1 MKKFNLLL
9 LTGLV
14 LLPTIPLSAQTF
26 EDVFKEGAHSV
37 PTFFDDVNND
47 GKLEYLWNYNKDKM
61 QWLSIDGSLVLDL
74 NAIKDNGICA
84 DNIRNNRYLK
94 LQKLNAEPYSG
105 FAYYGVDYSSIKCK
119 VLIPRNGSYVYHE
132 FRMENTT
139 GATWADVNLDGLED
153 LLYWDNS
160 DGTYR
165 PYFKIQ
171 KRDGTF
177 TTQPVPVVTDPEELK
192 SAQYAMAGNGAF
204 TIRTNGMTAF
214 ASPNSGYYS
223 KDPMTVVDLN
233 LDGYP
238 DFIDENGYSLISL
251 GNGKYYSAA
260 FSGRVKV
267 ADVNGDGLTDLIVY
281 SNGELK
287 LKLNTGT
294 DFKETLLLS
303 NNAVDGIHVLDCNGD
318 GLLDVLVTVPGKENS
333 FIAFLK
339 NQGNGTFKRT
349 VKSFTGEYK
358 WSAPYF
364 INNNGLPSLFT
375 LGDFTFKKDDSSVIT
390 IREGLVTIWNWNS
403 NFKVTPT
410 SINQDTSY
418 ALTLPPRDIDGD
430 GKMEFSAYIPE
441 NDWAAEKSGIFRY
454 AVDKVNTAPK
464 KMKVPGLVLDK
475 SIGMLRAEWEAGSDA
490 ENATGD
496 LSYEFEISS
505 GGEYLYRTYT
515 KSLFALAA
523 AGVWGK
529 NSVSARVRAID
540 ACGMKG
546 EWSDY
551 AQLTDISQ
559 LATFTI
565 DKKTVSTCD
574 TVFVSSLNGQ
584 NFTLRGK
591 PDGTIVTSADGRQ
604 GIMFDTFG
612 KKQIEGVSSD
622 GLTFALDVDVLP
634 FRIENIASNFGGV
647 FFDYFQEGRMLGMR
661 WNGLC
666 VYNNGKFDKLPVFG
680 LSDGVDSDR
689 LAVFDA
695 NMDGLPDVLCSP
707 FNANRIQAVINI
719 GDGDFEKSTDAYT
732 YDGKEYY
739 VRYPYYYV
747 DLNNDGLLDYC
758 SYDSD
763 ASKHKVYYNNGDG
776 TFTSKPLDFG
786 DYTLD
791 EVYYKAFA
799 DYDRDGRID
808 ALVRLKNNNN
818 KKCYAVAFN
827 KGNGKFDVVEIKL
840 PANSELSSDS
850 KPYDIDGDGYMD
862 IMSYYPVMNKGNR
875 TFEVQQIYSNNR
887 PVYIDFDLDGK
898 LDYQSRNGMEFTV
911 SNNGSPVTFENLQ
924 PKGYI
929 GETSYYADNFADV
942 DNDGVP
948 DRTYAD
954 LYLIKQKCINTSPT
968 APTTVYAN
976 QKNGEVVISWSGAT
990 DKESTNAQLLYNIS
1004 IRKKGETG
1012 DGSYIWSPLNA
1023 NDDNAKMA
1031 RTGIQTYYR
1040 QATTLPMPISRF
1052 EAGKTYEICV
1062 QTLDPWMA
1070 HSPFSKVI
1078 EFTPTE
1084 TTLVSLPEKAGVG
1097 QAVKVSVESNV
1108 GEITLTTDDGEVR
1121 NDGTI
1126 VWNTPGLKTVLA
1138 VSAANSQ
1145 VQGTVRIM
1153 IYEQPSLEVNIPDK
1167 VLAGQTIV
1175 VNMPECFR
1183 NEDAK
1188 VSVSADNAEVA
1199 YDANTNQTVVAISE
1213 NATSCSLKLNYSDDV
1228 WSSVVK
1234 KNYDVE
1240 VVGVGWQPQ
1249 LAQVTVADG
1258 HNVLE
1263 WNAGQT
1269 LPDASIFTGKVNV
1282 YRETNVADSYE
1293 KIGEIALES
1302 GRFVDT
1308 DSRPDVKSNRYM
1320 ITLPTVYG
1328 VESAPSRVHASV
1340 HLMVN
1345 KGMGN
1350 DINLH
1355 WTPYEGADISQY
1367 VIFAGA
1373 TPDNMQVV
1381 ETLSGYSRSYV
1392 HHRTSDDV
1400 TYYAIGMKQKS
1411 GAMKS
1416 RGMRA
1421 EAKQEVVSSNVISS
1435 KEAYAVKLVTNIEI
1449 QTEETDAT
1457 ISETQTTL
1465 HLKAWVTPVLAT
1477 IANVEWSIVEGAE
1490 FATIDKNGVF
1500 TANMGSKAGSV
1511 VVQAK
1516 AIDGSGVVAK
1526 RTFDIPQ
1533 STGVSAVT
1541 DGASA
1546 VTIISGYGHIFV
1558 KNASGLITV
1567 TTASGAVVYRSVA
1580 DGERKVCLPAGI
1592 YIVKTGKTARKVVVR

>member
-1 MKKFNLLL
+1 
-9 LTGLV
+9 
-14 LLPTIPLSAQTF
+14 
-26 EDVFKEGAHSV
+26 
-37 PTFFDDVNND
+37 
-47 GKLEYLWNYNKDKM
+47 M
-61 QWLSIDGSLVLDL
+61 QWYSIDGSLVMDL
-74 NAIKDNGICA
+74 NANGIMA
-84 DNIRNNRYLK
+84 SNIATSRDLK

-105 FAYYGVDYSSIKCK
+105 FAFYGVDYSSIKGK

-132 FRMENTT
+132 FDMKNTT

-165 PYFKIQ
+165 PYFKLQ
-171 KRDGTF
+171 KKDGTF
-177 TTQPVPVVTDPEELK
+177 MTQPVPVVTDPEELK

-238 DFIDENGYSLISL
+238 DFIDENGNSLISL

-287 LKLNTGT
+287 LKLNTGAGFT
-294 DFKETLLLS
+294 EKSLL
-303 NNAVDGIHVLDCNGD
+303 NNDAVDGIHVLDCNGD
-318 GLLDVLVTVPGKENS
+318 GLLDILVTVPGKENS
-333 FIAFLK
+333 FIAFFK
-339 NQGNGTFKRT
+339 NQGDGTFKRT

-375 LGDFTFKKDDSSVIT
+375 VDNFIYNKENPSYGTLTG
-390 IREGLVTIWNWNS
+390 GLVTIWNWDS
-403 NFKVTPT
+403 GFKVAPY
-410 SINQDTSY
+410 SVNQDTPY
-418 ALTLPPRDIDGD
+418 ALKLPPRDIDGD
-430 GKMEFSAYIPE
+430 GKMVFPAFIPRR
-441 NDWAAEKSGIFRY
+441 NDGAAEKSGIFRY

-464 KMKVPGLVLDK
+464 KMKAPGLVLDK

-529 NSVSARVRAID
+529 KSVSARVRAID

-551 AQLTDISQ
+551 AQLNDISQ
-559 LATFTI
+559 LATFSI

-584 NFTLRGK
+584 DFTLRGT

-604 GIMFDTFG
+604 GFMFDTFG
-612 KKQIEGVSSD
+612 KKQIEGTSSD

-634 FRIENIASNFGGV
+634 FRIVSIDRYFGGV
-647 FFDYFQEGRMLGMR
+647 FFDYFQEGRMLGMNSR
-661 WNGLC
+661 GLW
-666 VYNNGKFDKLPVFG
+666 VYNKEAKPDYNNGTFEKLPVFG

-695 NMDGLPDVLCSP
+695 NMDGLPDVLCGPSP
-707 FNANRIQAVINI
+707 TDDRFRTQAVINL

-739 VRYPYYYV
+739 VWDSYYYV

-763 ASKHKVYYNNGDG
+763 ASKYKVYYNNGDG
-776 TFTSKPLDFG
+776 TFTSQPLDFG
-786 DYTLD
+786 DYTLGGF
-791 EVYYKAFA
+791 VSGSFA

-808 ALVRLKNNNN
+808 VLASLKNKNN
-818 KKCYAVAFN
+818 KNCVAVAFN
-827 KGNGKFDVVEIKL
+827 NGNGKFDVMEIKM
-840 PANSELSSDS
+840 PANSGLSSDA
-850 KPYDIDGDGYMD
+850 KPYDVDGDGYMD
-862 IMSYYPVMNKGNR
+862 YVSSYEILKNMGNR
-875 TFEVQQIYSNNR
+875 TFEVQQIQSNNR

-898 LDYQSRNGMEFTV
+898 LDYQSSNRMEFTI

-924 PKGYI
+924 PKCFI
-929 GETSYYADNFADV
+929 GTAKENIVDI

-948 DRTYAD
+948 DSEGGEYTC
-954 LYLIKQKCINTSPT
+954 LTKQKCINTPPT

-990 DKESTNAQLLYNIS
+990 DKESTNAQLRYNIS
-1004 IRKKGETG
+1004 IKKKGETG
-1012 DGSYIWSPLNA
+1012 EGSYVWSPLNA
-1023 NDDNAKMA
+1023 DDDNAKMA
-1031 RTGIQTYYR
+1031 GTGVQTYYR

-1052 EAGKTYEICV
+1052 EAGKTYEIRI

-1097 QAVKVSVESNV
+1097 QAVKASVESNV
-1108 GEITLTTDDGEVR
+1108 GEITLKTDDGEVR
-1121 NDGTI
+1121 NDGAI
-1126 VWNTPGLKTVLA
+1126 VWNTPGLKTVQA
-1138 VSAANSQ
+1138 VSTANSQ
-1145 VQGTVRIM
+1145 VKGTVRIM

-1188 VSVSADNAEVA
+1188 VSVSADNAEVS
-1199 YDANTNQTVVAISE
+1199 YDKKSNQAVVAISE
-1213 NATSCSLKLNYSDDV
+1213 DAAFCSLKLNYSDDV
-1228 WSSVVK
+1228 WNPAVK
-1234 KNYDVE
+1234 KNYDIE
-1240 VVGVGWQPQ
+1240 VVGAGWQPQ
-1249 LAQVTVADG
+1249 LTQVTVADG

-1263 WNAGQT
+1263 WNAGQA

-1293 KIGEIALES
+1293 KIGEIALEN

-1367 VIFAGA
+1367 MIFAGA

-1411 GAMKS
+1411 EAMKS
-1416 RGMRA
+1416 RVNRA
-1421 EAKQEVVSSNVISS
+1421 EAKQENVTSNVISS

-1465 HLKAWVTPVLAT
+1465 HLKAWVTPILAT

-1516 AIDGSGVVAK
+1516 AIDGSEVVAL

-1533 STGVSAVT
+1533 STGISAVT

-1546 VTIISGYGHIFV
+1546 VTILSGYGNIFV
-1558 KNASGLITV
+1558 KNASGLMTV
-1567 TTASGAVVYRSVA
+1567 TTASGAVVHSSVV
-1580 DGERKVCLPAGI
+1580 DGERKVYLPAGI
-1592 YIVKTGKTARKVVVR
+1592 YIVKIGKTVRKVFVR

>member
-1 MKKFNLLL
+1 MKKINLLL

-14 LLPTIPLSAQTF
+14 LLPAIPLSAQTF
-26 EDVFKEGAHSV
+26 EDVFKKGAYRV

-47 GKLEYLWNYNKDKM
+47 GKLEYLWNYQDKM

-74 NAIKDNGICA
+74 NAIKDNGI
-84 DNIRNNRYLK
+84 RGLK

-119 VLIPRNGSYVYHE
+119 VLIPRDGSYVYHE
-132 FRMENTT
+132 FGMKNTT

-238 DFIDENGYSLISL
+238 DFIDENGNSLISL

-390 IREGLVTIWNWNS
+390 IREGLVTIWNWDS
-403 NFKVTPT
+403 NFKVTST

-464 KMKVPGLVLDK
+464 KMKAPGLVLDK

-496 LSYEFEISS
+496 LNYEFEISS

-612 KKQIEGVSSD
+612 KKQIEAVSPD

-634 FRIENIASNFGGV
+634 FRIENIARNFGGV

-680 LSDGVDSDR
+680 LSDGVDSDI
-689 LAVFDA
+689 LAAFDA
-695 NMDGLPDVLCSP
+695 NMDGLPDALCAPSP
-707 FNANRIQAVINI
+707 NDDRFRTQAVINM

-786 DYTLD
+786 DHTLD

-875 TFEVQQIYSNNR
+875 TFEVQQVHSQNI
-887 PVYIDFDLDGK
+887 PVYMDLDLDGK
-898 LDYQSRNGMEFTV
+898 LDYQSSNRMEFTV
-911 SNNGSPVTFENLQ
+911 SNNGSHVTFENLQ
-924 PKGYI
+924 PQKYI
-929 GETSYYADNFADV
+929 SGKSDFVDFVDV

-948 DRTYAD
+948 DRVYGEIN
-954 LYLIKQKCINTSPT
+954 LIKQKCINTPPT

-976 QKNGEVVISWSGAT
+976 QKNGEVVISWGGAT

-1062 QTLDPWMA
+1062 QALDPWMD
-1070 HSPFSKVI
+1070 HSAFSKVI

-1097 QAVKVSVESNV
+1097 QAVKVFVESNV

-1126 VWNTPGLKTVLA
+1126 VWNTPGLKTVQA
-1138 VSAANSQ
+1138 VSAASSQ
-1145 VQGTVRIM
+1145 VQSTVYIM
-1153 IYEQPSLEVNIPDK
+1153 IYEQPSLEVSMPGK

-1175 VNMPECFR
+1175 VDMPKCFG

-1199 YDANTNQTVVAISE
+1199 YDANTNQAVVAISE

-1249 LAQVTVADG
+1249 LALVTVADG

-1263 WNAGQT
+1263 WNAGQA

-1293 KIGEIALES
+1293 KIGEIALEN

-1546 VTIISGYGHIFV
+1546 VTVLSGYGHIFV

-1567 TTASGAVVYRSVA
+1567 TTASGAVVHRSVA

>member
-1 MKKFNLLL
+1 
-9 LTGLV
+9 
-14 LLPTIPLSAQTF
+14 
-26 EDVFKEGAHSV
+26 
-37 PTFFDDVNND
+37 
-47 GKLEYLWNYNKDKM
+47 M
-61 QWLSIDGSLVLDL
+61 QWYSIDGSLVMDL
-74 NAIKDNGICA
+74 NAIKDNGIMA
-84 DNIRNNRYLK
+84 SNIANSRDLK

-105 FAYYGVDYSSIKCK
+105 FAFYGVDYSSTKSK
-119 VLIPRNGSYVYHE
+119 MLIPRNGSYVYHE
-132 FRMENTT
+132 FGMENTT

-165 PYFKIQ
+165 PYFKLQ
-171 KRDGTF
+171 KKDGTF
-177 TTQPVPVVTDPEELK
+177 MTQPVPVVTDPEELK

-238 DFIDENGYSLISL
+238 DFIDENGNSLISL

-287 LKLNTGT
+287 LKLNTGAGFT
-294 DFKETLLLS
+294 EKSLLN

-318 GLLDVLVTVPGKENS
+318 GLLDILVTIPGKENS

-339 NQGNGTFKRT
+339 NQGDGTFKRT

-390 IREGLVTIWNWNS
+390 IREGLVTIWNWDS
-403 NFKVTPT
+403 NFKVTSS

-464 KMKVPGLVLDK
+464 KMKAPGLVLDK

-515 KSLFALAA
+515 KSLFALVA
-523 AGVWGK
+523 AGGWGK

-551 AQLTDISQ
+551 AQLDGISQ
-559 LATFTI
+559 LATFSI

-584 NFTLRGK
+584 NFTLRGT

-634 FRIENIASNFGGV
+634 FRIVSIDRYFGGV
-647 FFDYFQEGRMLGMR
+647 FFDYFQEGRMLGMESR
-661 WNGLC
+661 GLW
-666 VYNNGKFDKLPVFG
+666 VYNKEAKPDYNNGTFEKLPVFG

-695 NMDGLPDVLCSP
+695 NMDGLPDVLCGP
-707 FNANRIQAVINI
+707 TPNDDRFRTQAVINL

-763 ASKHKVYYNNGDG
+763 ASKYKVYYNNGDG
-776 TFTSKPLDFG
+776 TFTSQPLDFG
-786 DYTLD
+786 DYTLGGF
-791 EVYYKAFA
+791 VSGSFA

-808 ALVRLKNNNN
+808 ALASLKNKNN
-818 KKCYAVAFN
+818 KNCVAVAFN
-827 KGNGKFDVVEIKL
+827 NGNGKFDVVEIKM
-840 PANSELSSDS
+840 PANSGLSSDA
-850 KPYDIDGDGYMD
+850 KPYDVDGDGYMD
-862 IMSYYPVMNKGNR
+862 YVSSYEILKNMGNR
-875 TFEVQQIYSNNR
+875 TFEVQQIHSNNR

-898 LDYQSRNGMEFTV
+898 LDYQSSNRMEFTI

-924 PKGYI
+924 SKCFI
-929 GETSYYADNFADV
+929 GTTKKNIVDI

-948 DRTYAD
+948 DSEDGDYTC
-954 LYLIKQKCINTSPT
+954 LTKQKCINTPPT

-1004 IRKKGETG
+1004 IRKKGESG

-1031 RTGIQTYYR
+1031 GTGIQTYYR

-1070 HSPFSKVI
+1070 HSPFSKVV

-1084 TTLVSLPEKAGVG
+1084 TTLISMPEKAGVG
-1097 QAVKVSVESNV
+1097 QAVKASVESNV

-1121 NDGTI
+1121 NDGSI
-1126 VWNTPGLKTVLA
+1126 VWSTPGLKTVQA
-1138 VSAANSQ
+1138 VSTANSQ
-1145 VQGTVRIM
+1145 VKGTARIM

-1188 VSVSADNAEVA
+1188 VSVSADNAEVS
-1199 YDANTNQTVVAISE
+1199 YDKKSNQAVVAISE

-1228 WSSVVK
+1228 WNPAVK
-1234 KNYDVE
+1234 KSYDVE
-1240 VVGVGWQPQ
+1240 VVGAGWQPQ

-1263 WNAGQT
+1263 WNAGQA

-1293 KIGEIALES
+1293 KIGEIALAN

-1355 WTPYEGADISQY
+1355 WTPYEGAEISQY
-1367 VIFAGA
+1367 MIFAGA

-1392 HHRTSDDV
+1392 HHRSSDDV
-1400 TYYAIGMKQKS
+1400 TYYAIGMKPKS

-1421 EAKQEVVSSNVISS
+1421 EAKQENVTSNVISS

-1516 AIDGSGVVAK
+1516 AIDGSEVVAL

-1533 STGVSAVT
+1533 STGISAVT

-1546 VTIISGYGHIFV
+1546 VTILSGYGNIFV
-1558 KNASGLITV
+1558 KNASGLMSI
-1567 TTASGAVVYRSVA
+1567 TTANGAVVHRSVVE
-1580 DGERKVCLPAGI
+1580 GERKVYLPAGI
-1592 YIVKTGKTARKVVVR
+1592 YIVKIGKTVRKVVVR

>member
-1 MKKFNLLL
+1 M
-9 LTGLV
+9 
-14 LLPTIPLSAQTF
+14 
-26 EDVFKEGAHSV
+26 V

-47 GKLEYLWNYNKDKM
+47 GKLEYLWNYNKDKI

-153 LLYWDNS
+153 LLYWNNS

-165 PYFKIQ
+165 PYFKLQ
-171 KRDGTF
+171 KKDGTF
-177 TTQPVPVVTDPEELK
+177 MTQPVPVVTDPEELK

-238 DFIDENGYSLISL
+238 DFIDENGNSLISL

-430 GKMEFSAYIPE
+430 GKMVFPAYIPE

-612 KKQIEGVSSD
+612 KKQIEGISSD
-622 GLTFALDVDVLP
+622 GLTFALEVDVLP
-634 FRIENIASNFGGV
+634 FRIENVAPSFMCGA
-647 FFDYFQEGRMLGMR
+647 FFDYFQEGRMLGMSSR
-661 WNGLC
+661 GLFA
-666 VYNNGKFDKLPVFG
+666 YNKEAKYDYSNGKFEKLPVFG
-680 LSDGVDSDR
+680 LSDGVSNDV
-689 LAVFDA
+689 LAAFDA

-707 FNANRIQAVINI
+707 FNTYRTQTVINL

-875 TFEVQQIYSNNR
+875 TFEVQQVHSQNI
-887 PVYIDFDLDGK
+887 PVYMDLDLDGK
-898 LDYQSRNGMEFTV
+898 LDYQSSNRMEFTT

-924 PKGYI
+924 PQKYI
-929 GETSYYADNFADV
+929 SGKSDFVDFVDV

-948 DRTYAD
+948 DRVYGEIN
-954 LYLIKQKCINTSPT
+954 LIKQKCINTPPT

-1031 RTGIQTYYR
+1031 RTGIRTYYR

-1062 QTLDPWMA
+1062 QALDPWMA
-1070 HSPFSKVI
+1070 HSAFSKVI

-1097 QAVKVSVESNV
+1097 QAVKVFVESNV

-1126 VWNTPGLKTVLA
+1126 VWNTPGLKTVQA
-1138 VSAANSQ
+1138 VSAASSQ
-1145 VQGTVRIM
+1145 VQSTVYIM
-1153 IYEQPSLEVNIPDK
+1153 IYEQPSLEVSMPGK

-1199 YDANTNQTVVAISE
+1199 YDANTNQAVVAISE

-1234 KNYDVE
+1234 KNYEVE

-1293 KIGEIALES
+1293 KIGEIALGN

-1567 TTASGAVVYRSVA
+1567 TTASGAVVHRSVA

-1592 YIVKTGKTARKVVVR
+1592 YIVKTGKTTRKVVVR

>member
-1 MKKFNLLL
+1 M
-9 LTGLV
+9 
-14 LLPTIPLSAQTF
+14 
-26 EDVFKEGAHSV
+26 

-47 GKLEYLWNYNKDKM
+47 GKLEYLWNYQDKM

-74 NAIKDNGICA
+74 NAIKDNGI
-84 DNIRNNRYLK
+84 RGLK

-119 VLIPRNGSYVYHE
+119 MLIPRNGSYVYHE

-238 DFIDENGYSLISL
+238 DFIDEKGYSLISL

-390 IREGLVTIWNWNS
+390 IREGLVTIWNWDS
-403 NFKVTPT
+403 NFKVTST

-441 NDWAAEKSGIFRY
+441 NDGAAEKSGIFRY

-551 AQLTDISQ
+551 AQLNDISQ

-584 NFTLRGK
+584 DFTLRGK

-612 KKQIEGVSSD
+612 KKQIEAVSPD

-634 FRIENIASNFGGV
+634 FRIENIARNFGGV
-647 FFDYFQEGRMLGMR
+647 FFDYFQEGRMLSMN

-707 FNANRIQAVINI
+707 FNTDRTQTVINQ

-739 VRYPYYYV
+739 VRYPHYYV

-929 GETSYYADNFADV
+929 GETSDYAYNFADV

-1031 RTGIQTYYR
+1031 RTGIRTYYR

-1052 EAGKTYEICV
+1052 EAGKTYEICI

-1070 HSPFSKVI
+1070 HSSFSKVI

-1126 VWNTPGLKTVLA
+1126 VWNTPGLKTVQA

-1153 IYEQPSLEVNIPDK
+1153 IYEQPSLEVSMPGK

-1199 YDANTNQTVVAISE
+1199 YDANTNQAVVAISE

-1293 KIGEIALES
+1293 KIGEIALGN

-1367 VIFAGA
+1367 VIFAGS

-1546 VTIISGYGHIFV
+1546 VTILSGYGHIFV

-1567 TTASGAVVYRSVA
+1567 TTASGAVVHRSVA

-1592 YIVKTGKTARKVVVR
+1592 YIVKTGKTTRKVVVR

>member
-1 MKKFNLLL
+1 MKKINLLL
-9 LTGLV
+9 LIGLV
-14 LLPTIPLSAQTF
+14 LLPSIPLSAQIF
-26 EDVFKEGAHSV
+26 EDVFKKGAYRV

-47 GKLEYLWNYNKDKM
+47 GKLEYLWNYQDKM
-61 QWLSIDGSLVLDL
+61 QWLSIDGNLVLDL
-74 NAIKDNGICA
+74 NAIKDNGI
-84 DNIRNNRYLK
+84 RGLK

-119 VLIPRNGSYVYHE
+119 VLIPRDGSYVYHE
-132 FRMENTT
+132 FGMKNTT

-238 DFIDENGYSLISL
+238 DFIDENGNSLISL

-375 LGDFTFKKDDSSVIT
+375 VDNFIYNKENPSYGTLIG
-390 IREGLVTIWNWNS
+390 GLVTIWNWDS
-403 NFKVTPT
+403 GFKVTPY
-410 SINQDTSY
+410 SVNQDTPY
-418 ALTLPPRDIDGD
+418 ALELPPRDIDGD
-430 GKMEFSAYIPE
+430 GKMVFPAFIPRS
-441 NDWAAEKSGIFRY
+441 DGAAEKSGIFRY

-464 KMKVPGLVLDK
+464 KMKAPGLVLDK

-551 AQLTDISQ
+551 AQLNDISQ

-584 NFTLRGK
+584 DFTLRGK

-612 KKQIEGVSSD
+612 KKQIEAVSPD

-680 LSDGVDSDR
+680 LSDGVDSDI

-695 NMDGLPDVLCSP
+695 NMDGLPDALCAPSP
-707 FNANRIQAVINI
+707 NSDRSRTQAVINL

-739 VRYPYYYV
+739 VRYPHYYV

-929 GETSYYADNFADV
+929 GETSDYAYNFADV

-1062 QTLDPWMA
+1062 QALDPWMA
-1070 HSPFSKVI
+1070 HSAFSKVI

-1097 QAVKVSVESNV
+1097 QAVKVSVKSNV

-1126 VWNTPGLKTVLA
+1126 VWNTPGLKTVQA

-1199 YDANTNQTVVAISE
+1199 YDANTNQAVVAISE

-1293 KIGEIALES
+1293 KIGEIALEN

-1533 STGVSAVT
+1533 STGVSAVK

-1567 TTASGAVVYRSVA
+1567 TTASGAVVHRSVA

>member
-1 MKKFNLLL
+1 MRRYSGGGK
-9 LTGLV
+9 V
-14 LLPTIPLSAQTF
+14 
-26 EDVFKEGAHSV
+26 V
-37 PTFFDDVNND
+37 PTFYDDVNND
-47 GKLEYLWNYNKDKM
+47 GKLEYLWTKNTNISDKNEM
-61 QWLSIDGSLVLDL
+61 QWLSIDGSLVMDL
-74 NAIKDNGICA
+74 KTIKDNGIIA
-84 DNIRNNRYLK
+84 SNIIGSRDLK
-94 LQKLNAEPYSG
+94 LQKLNAEPYFG
-105 FAYYGVDYSSIKCK
+105 FAFYGVDYSSTKSK
-119 VLIPRNGSYVYHE
+119 MLIPRNGSYVYHE
-132 FRMENTT
+132 FDMKNTT

-165 PYFKIQ
+165 PYFKLQ
-171 KRDGTF
+171 KKDGTF
-177 TTQPVPVVTDPEELK
+177 MTQPVPVVTDPEELK

-238 DFIDENGYSLISL
+238 DFIDENGNSLISL

-339 NQGNGTFKRT
+339 NQGNGTFRKS
-349 VKSFTGEYK
+349 VKSFTGEHK

-375 LGDFTFKKDDSSVIT
+375 FGDFTYKKDDTSVST
-390 IREGLVTIWNWNS
+390 VYGGLVTIWNWDS
-403 NFKVTPT
+403 NFKVTSS
-410 SINQDTSY
+410 SINQDTPYSL
-418 ALTLPPRDIDGD
+418 AFPPRDIDGD
-430 GKMEFSAYIPE
+430 GKMEFPACMPNSSW
-441 NDWAAEKSGIFRY
+441 DLQKSGIFRY

-551 AQLTDISQ
+551 AQLDGISQ

-584 NFTLRGK
+584 DFTLRGK

-612 KKQIEGVSSD
+612 KKQIEGISSD

-634 FRIENIASNFGGV
+634 FRIEIVDRNFGGV
-647 FFDYFQEGRMLGMR
+647 FFDYFQEGRMLSMNWG
-661 WNGLC
+661 GLY
-666 VYNNGKFDKLPVFG
+666 VYNKEAKSDYNNGTFEKLPVFG
-680 LSDGVDSDR
+680 LSDGVKGDK

-695 NMDGLPDVLCSP
+695 NMDGLPDVLCAPSP
-707 FNANRIQAVINI
+707 NDDRFRTQAVINL

-732 YDGKEYY
+732 YDGKERSGIYT
-739 VRYPYYYV
+739 YYYV

-763 ASKHKVYYNNGDG
+763 ASRYKVYYNNGDG

-786 DYTLD
+786 DYTLGGFIS
-791 EVYYKAFA
+791 ESFA

-808 ALVRLKNNNN
+808 ALASLTNN
-818 KKCYAVAFN
+818 KNGKKCNAVVFN
-827 KGNGKFDVVEIKL
+827 NGNGKFDVVELATSISDWY
-840 PANSELSSDS
+840 ANV
-850 KPYDIDGDGYMD
+850 YDVDGDGYMD
-862 IMSYYPVMNKGNR
+862 YVINSYEILKNMGNR
-875 TFEVQQIYSNNR
+875 TFEVQALGQLR

-898 LDYQSRNGMEFTV
+898 LDYQSSNRMEFTI

-924 PKGYI
+924 SKCFI
-929 GETSYYADNFADV
+929 GTTKKNIVDI

-948 DRTYAD
+948 DSEDGDYTC
-954 LYLIKQKCINTSPT
+954 LTKQKCINTPPT

-990 DKESTNAQLLYNIS
+990 DKESTNAQLRYNIS
-1004 IRKKGETG
+1004 IKKKGETG
-1012 DGSYIWSPLNA
+1012 EGSYVWSPLNA

-1031 RTGIQTYYR
+1031 GTGIQTYYR

-1070 HSPFSKVI
+1070 HSPFSKVV

-1084 TTLVSLPEKAGVG
+1084 TTLISMPEKAGVG
-1097 QAVKVSVESNV
+1097 QAVKASVESNV
-1108 GEITLTTDDGEVR
+1108 GEITLTTDDGELKK
-1121 NDGTI
+1121 DGTI
-1126 VWNTPGLKTVLA
+1126 VWNTPGLKTVQA

-1145 VQGTVRIM
+1145 VKGTARIM
-1153 IYEQPSLEVNIPDK
+1153 IYEQPSLEVNMPDK

-1188 VSVSADNAEVA
+1188 VSVSADNAEVS
-1199 YDANTNQTVVAISE
+1199 YDANTNQAVVAISE

-1228 WSSVVK
+1228 WNPAVK
-1234 KNYDVE
+1234 KSYDVE
-1240 VVGVGWQPQ
+1240 VVGAGWQPQ

-1263 WNAGQT
+1263 WNAGQA

-1293 KIGEIALES
+1293 KIGEIALEN

-1367 VIFAGA
+1367 MIFAGA
-1373 TPDNMQVV
+1373 TLDNMQVV

-1421 EAKQEVVSSNVISS
+1421 EAKQENVTSNVISS
-1435 KEAYAVKLVTNIEI
+1435 KEAYAVKLVTHIEI

-1465 HLKAWVTPVLAT
+1465 HLKAWVTPILAT

-1500 TANMGSKAGSV
+1500 TAIMGSKAGSV

-1516 AIDGSGVVAK
+1516 AIDGSEVVAL

-1533 STGVSAVT
+1533 STGISAVT

-1546 VTIISGYGHIFV
+1546 VTILSGYGNILV
-1558 KNASGLITV
+1558 KYATGLMRI
-1567 TTASGAVVYRSVA
+1567 TTANGAVVHSSVV
-1580 DGERKVCLPAGI
+1580 DGERKVYLPAGI
-1592 YIVKTGKTARKVVVR
+1592 YIVKIGKTVRKVVVR